1 MDASRWLS
9 SAHVHPTV
17 RNQARYDRRRRF
29 LRDFLLR
36 PLGFGLLTRL
46 EAQGLE
52 RIPTH
57 GPTILIM
64 NHIAAI
70 DPFVVTGVVTSR
82 YVVPMSKVENMRH
95 PLIGLIGRAWGVY
108 PVRRGE
114 PDRQALASTLALLA
128 QGRPVL
134 IAPEGTRNPAL
145 GEARDGT
152 AYLAVK
158 AGAVVVPLGL
168 EGTDRFPATWKR
180 LRRTPITVRVGRPFR
195 FRAEGGRAPRAALRR
210 MTREMMWQ
218 LAQLL
223 PPQRRGV
230 YADLDQLTT
239 DYLEFVPA

>member
-1 MDASRWLS
+1 MSTSRWRT
-9 SAHVHPTV
+9 SAHVHPVV

-29 LRDFLLR
+29 LRDFVLR

-46 EAQGLE
+46 DVQGLE
-52 RIPTH
+52 HIPAD
-57 GPTILIM
+57 GPTIIIM

-70 DPFVVTGVVTSR
+70 DPFVVTGVITSR

-114 PDRQALASTLALLA
+114 PDRQALASTLALLE
-128 QGRPVL
+128 QNRPVL

-145 GEARDGT
+145 IEARDGT

-158 AGAVVVPLGL
+158 AGAAVVPVGL
-168 EGTDRFPATWKR
+168 EGTDRFPATWRR
-180 LRRTPITVRVGRPFR
+180 LRRTPITVRVGPAFR
-195 FRAEGGRAPRAALRR
+195 FRAEGGRAPRAVLRQ
-210 MTREMMWQ
+210 MTREMMYQ
-218 LAQLL
+218 LALLL
-223 PPQRRGV
+223 PPERRGV
-230 YADLDQLTT
+230 YADLDRLTT